1 MSHDQK
7 LKMKQIG
14 ELVANYFVWINKL
27 AFLIEGEYTLL
38 LRSEWMYTKFKIK
51 ALNIKFKIK
60 LGHLIW

>member
-1 MSHDQK
+1 MSRDQK

-38 LRSEWMYTKFKIK
+38 STSGMNVHEV
-51 ALNIKFKIK
+51 
-60 LGHLIW
+60 